1 LELPVLLS
9 LGALLSESLSTR
21 RDSVRAPDRL
31 CLDED
36 RLEPEDRLREPE
48 RDEDDRVF
56 DFLEEF
62 PPERLLLLDRDFCR
76 GILPTLLKLR
86 NGVRALPESFRSNL
100 GQVAVQI
107 RCSAGKS
114 NGTAGAKR
122 RSWHGSQVR
131 R

>member
-100 GQVAVQI
+100 GQVPFKFAAQRVSPI
-107 RCSAGKS
+107 GPPVRKGAAG
-114 NGTAGAKR
+114 TEAK
-122 RSWHGSQVR
+122 
-131 R
+131 